1 MKKIIT
7 KNKVEDTKKIKK
19 NEIEMIERI
28 KTGYPALDKKMS
40 LYPGLYVIGAIS
52 SLGKTTFANQMA
64 DQIAEQGKSV
74 LYISL
79 EQSSLELT
87 AKSISRIT
95 RELNWKTARTAMEIR
110 TEKITDATHDAIKIY
125 DKYNSKISVID
136 TTNDDDEM
144 MTIDNIEQAIR
155 GYIETTNTIP
165 VVFVDY
171 LQAIKVSGSQTKKDA
186 VDECMRRLKKIQK
199 KYKMIMI
206 VISSFNRQNY
216 MSQVSFE
223 SFKETGDIEY
233 TADCVWGMQLKAI
246 NLPLFDVPGRINEKR
261 KVIMNE
267 LSGESRSLEL
277 CCLKARYGEAA
288 YTVSFNYMPKYDY
301 FESVE

>member
-19 NEIEMIERI
+19 NEIETIERI
-28 KTGYPALDKKMS
+28 KSGYPALDKKMS

-110 TEKITDATHDAIKIY
+110 TEKITDATQDAIKIY
-125 DKYNSKISVID
+125 DKYNSRISVID

>member
-1 MKKIIT
+1 
-7 KNKVEDTKKIKK
+7 
-19 NEIEMIERI
+19 
-28 KTGYPALDKKMS
+28 
-40 LYPGLYVIGAIS
+40 
-52 SLGKTTFANQMA
+52 
-64 DQIAEQGKSV
+64 
-74 LYISL
+74 
-79 EQSSLELT
+79 
-87 AKSISRIT
+87 
-95 RELNWKTARTAMEIR
+95 
-110 TEKITDATHDAIKIY
+110 
-125 DKYNSKISVID
+125 
-136 TTNDDDEM
+136 
-144 MTIDNIEQAIR
+144 
-155 GYIETTNTIP
+155 
-165 VVFVDY
+165 
-171 LQAIKVSGSQTKKDA
+171 
-186 VDECMRRLKKIQK
+186 
-199 KYKMIMI
+199 MI